1 MELEKLLFGQDEKT
15 AVRAEMGAPL
25 LVQLGGVASH
35 VKATMVGLIPESYVL
50 IALTDKITGIEN
62 KLFEGNDV
70 VVRYLDAGAVYGF
83 QSQIIGRVTKPHRL
97 IFLSY
102 PKVVARKEL
111 RHNERVPVLWP
122 AKAEALGR
130 IFTGAIL
137 DISSGGCRFNFK
149 PEPEEAEV
157 RFSPG
162 VTLQIT
168 CQLVDVPEAVLV
180 HGSVASSKAREGIV
194 TLGVRFTSVD
204 PKLLDKIQ
212 TMVQLLL
219 DLSPL
224 E

>member
-1 MELEKLLFGQDEKT
+1 VELEKLLFGQDEKA

-25 LVQLGGVASH
+25 LIQLGGVASH
-35 VKATMVGLIPESYVL
+35 VKATLVGLMPESYVL
-50 IALTDKITGIEN
+50 IALNDKITGLEN

-70 VVRYLDAGAVYGF
+70 VVRYLESGTVYGF
-83 QSQIIGRVTKPHRL
+83 QSQIIGRVTKPHSL

-130 IFTGAIL
+130 VVTGAIL

-149 PEPEEAEV
+149 PGSEEAKV

-162 VTLQIT
+162 DTLQIS
-168 CQLVDVPEAVLV
+168 CQLVDVPEAILV
-180 HGSVASSKAREGIV
+180 HGSIASSKAQEGIV

-204 PKLLDKIQ
+204 PKLLDKVKA
-212 TMVQLLL
+212 MVQLLL

-224 E
+224 D